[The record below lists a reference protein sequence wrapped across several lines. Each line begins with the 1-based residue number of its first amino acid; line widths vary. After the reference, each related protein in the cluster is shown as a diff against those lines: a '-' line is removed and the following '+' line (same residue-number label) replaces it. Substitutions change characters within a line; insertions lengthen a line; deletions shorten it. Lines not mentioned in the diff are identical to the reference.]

1 MIRILGSFVVEDI
14 GRGQYS
20 VSTSRDVGQLVVC
33 SILRQIRLIEIDSAR
48 TTEGQAE
55 QCVETRH
62 SPPHPSPHFRIPHRS
77 FRVKRHRV
85 NVQAHG
91 DTLADERTSLSPS
104 IGHSLRVEQ
113 VDIDKNL
120 SVISTRPRAMVR

>member
-1 MIRILGSFVVEDI
+1 
-14 GRGQYS
+14 
-20 VSTSRDVGQLVVC
+20 
-33 SILRQIRLIEIDSAR
+33 
-48 TTEGQAE
+48 
-55 QCVETRH
+55 
-62 SPPHPSPHFRIPHRS
+62 
-77 FRVKRHRV
+77 
-85 NVQAHG
+85 VQAHG